1 MNAGERWEAFLWL
14 LDEREA
20 IDLAV
25 ARDER
30 SRDAAHERWN
40 RRRDLARQ
48 AAAEGRPLAES
59 RLLSSFVTGFRQ
71 TERELRTALLRAYR
85 VDAERAAAVAYL
97 DARGGFRRPRWKAAA
112 DASERLRER
121 TARRVRRTAELTD
134 EGRTAT
140 QIGRIIASEE
150 GEEEPHPETTVK
162 GWRRR
167 ARDANRLL

>member
-30 SRDAAHERWN
+30 SRDAAHERLN
-40 RRRDLARQ
+40 RRRGLARQ

-71 TERELRTALLRAYR
+71 TERALVAALRRAGKLE
-85 VDAERAAAVAYL
+85 VEREAAAVYVVAM
-97 DARGGFRRPRWKAAA
+97 
-112 DASERLRER
+112 RER
-121 TARRVRRTAELTD
+121 PLRANAARKGTRQEKARTMRD
-134 EGRTAT
+134 EGRTISYIARTLKVHARTVERYLVGSETAT
-140 QIGRIIASEE
+140 GRDTP
-150 GEEEPHPETTVK
+150 G
-162 GWRRR
+162 
-167 ARDANRLL
+167 